1 MPKAPSAAEEAINR
15 RRLNEVDMLT
25 TLEDMLGM
33 RQGCCVGESR
43 AISLSNRSSD
53 HPRAKATFI
62 QSTPSGCC
70 PKPLPPQHWG
80 MDPRNFPGWAELVH
94 RLLPVLLLGLL
105 VTGCSPE
112 SPPPTA
118 EETRKVLKDAG
129 ERIQQG
135 AASAAA
141 SARETA
147 REATHTAEL
156 LAKRAAEETRRA
168 AEAAAHSPTA
178 QRIKTASTNA
188 FEQLRTQT
196 QAGATAA
203 RAQAEL
209 AFKEASELASKAA
222 VKAEEQAR
230 KLAEKTR
237 ETLGNSPPKP

>member
-1 MPKAPSAAEEAINR
+1 
-15 RRLNEVDMLT
+15 MLA
-25 TLEDMLGM
+25 TLEDVLGM
-33 RQGCCVGESR
+33 RQGCCVIEPG
-43 AISLSNRSSD
+43 AISLWARTCD
-53 HPRAKATFI
+53 HPGSKGTF
-62 QSTPSGCC
+62 TECAPTGCC

-135 AASAAA
+135 ATSAAA

-168 AEAAAHSPTA
+168 AEAAAHSQTA

-203 RAQAEL
+203 RTQAEL
-209 AFKEASELASKAA
+209 AFKEASELATKAA